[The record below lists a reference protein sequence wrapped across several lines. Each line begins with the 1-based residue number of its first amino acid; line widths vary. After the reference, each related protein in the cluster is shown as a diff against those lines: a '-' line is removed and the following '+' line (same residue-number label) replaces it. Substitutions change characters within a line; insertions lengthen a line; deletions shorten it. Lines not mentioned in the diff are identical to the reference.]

1 MKEIMSNLES
11 KMEKSIDSLKGEL
24 ATVRAGRANPAI
36 LDKITVDYYGNPTPL
51 NQVGTIA
58 VPDPRM
64 ITIQPWDGSLL
75 PLIEKAI
82 QKSDLG
88 INPTND
94 GKMVRLSFPAPT
106 EERRKELVKDV
117 HKIAENAKVAV
128 RNLRRDAIDKLK
140 AKKKSNEIT
149 EDDVKSGEE
158 QIQKITDKYIK
169 VVDSVLKD
177 KEAEILT
184 I

>member
-1 MKEIMSNLES
+1 MKEVMSNLES
-11 KMEKSIDSLKGEL
+11 KMEKSIDSLKGEF

-64 ITIQPWDGSLL
+64 ITIQPWDGSLV

-94 GKMVRLSFPAPT
+94 GKMVRLAFPAPT

-117 HKIAENAKVAV
+117 HKLAENAKVAL

-140 AKKKSNEIT
+140 AKKKANEIT
-149 EDDVKSGEE
+149 EDDVKGGEE

>member
-11 KMEKSIDSLKGEL
+11 KMEKSIESLKGEF

-36 LDKITVDYYGNPTPL
+36 LDKITVDYYGTPTPL

-64 ITIQPWDGSLL
+64 ITIQPWDGSLVS
-75 PLIEKAI
+75 LIEKAI

-117 HKIAENAKVAV
+117 HKLAENAKVAV

-140 AKKKSNEIT
+140 AKKKANEIT

-169 VVDSVLKD
+169 VVDSVLKE

>member
-11 KMEKSIDSLKGEL
+11 KMEKSIDSLKGEF

-140 AKKKSNEIT
+140 AKKKANEIT

-169 VVDSVLKD
+169 VVDSVLKE

>member
-11 KMEKSIDSLKGEL
+11 KMEKSIDSLKGEF

-94 GKMVRLSFPAPT
+94 GKMIRLSFPAPT

-140 AKKKSNEIT
+140 AKKKANEIT
-149 EDDVKSGEE
+149 EDDVKLGEE

-169 VVDSVLKD
+169 VVDSVLKE